1 MRAKCASGN
10 ANDQQN
16 TRCKQ
21 VTALGFFFHHAALI
35 CSKEK
40 CLLARTADPTSFPSS
55 MNFRLLPL
63 FIIPLLLF
71 ACGGSET
78 DTQTAPPKKEAANPK
93 MKGKTPKR
101 AYTAEE
107 LNAPY
112 STVSPWRY
120 IVTSP
125 ETQYFERIVGKSS
138 LARTVHSGGYALLV
152 PDDATFTQNKDWK
165 GILDEDQQ
173 EACDR
178 FVRAHMIERIK
189 GPKMLEGNYTD
200 LNGKPVIIEQNE
212 RGELVCG
219 GARLL
224 GRELETDAGLVIP
237 VSGMVAPID
246 WD

>member
-1 MRAKCASGN
+1 
-10 ANDQQN
+10 
-16 TRCKQ
+16 
-21 VTALGFFFHHAALI
+21 
-35 CSKEK
+35 
-40 CLLARTADPTSFPSS
+40 

-63 FIIPLLLF
+63 FIIPLLLL
-71 ACGGSET
+71 ACGGAET
-78 DTQTAPPKKEAANPK
+78 ASKSDAPTKEAAQPAAK
-93 MKGKTPKR
+93 LKVPKR

-112 STVSPWRY
+112 SRVSPWRY

-125 ETQYFERIVGKSS
+125 ETQYFERIVGKST

-165 GILDEDQQ
+165 GILDDDQQ
-173 EACDR
+173 EACDQW
-178 FVRAHMIERIK
+178 VRAHLITGIK
-189 GPKMLEGNYTD
+189 GPKMLEGSYTD
-200 LNGKPVIIEQNE
+200 LNGKPVIIERNE
-212 RGELVCG
+212 QGELICG

-237 VSGMVAPID
+237 ISGMVAPIA